1 METALRYMMQRLLL
15 WTSAFIF
22 LSTFSCALYYPDL
35 THKDFDQVIDGS
47 KPALIELYA
56 PWCGHCQAL
65 APEIER
71 LGESVK
77 NNTEIIVAQVD
88 ADKDKVLSERF
99 QIQGYPTIKL
109 LSSGNMS
116 DWIEYTGERT
126 ATGLVAFIQNHTH
139 QSIQLLP
146 VETFVVELTDENF
159 DKVVMDPYSHV
170 LVEFYAPWCGH
181 CKTLKPQ
188 FEKVAKTYNQVKGV
202 VIAAIDADK
211 YGKIAE
217 KYRVTGFPTLKYF
230 PAGKD
235 KKPVEYDSSRMA
247 IAIVE
252 FMNRQ
257 VGLDLDVG
265 GELLPDAGRVEVMD
279 NYARDFVK
287 SNISQHESIRKA
299 AEAEINHQNLRG
311 QVLQNAKF
319 YLTVMERYSKNG
331 GDAYLNKELNKIE
344 KELERKDLSPNR
356 RNTLI
361 RKQNI
366 IQFFA
371 TIKDS
376 EYLKAQAV
384 GDALDD
390 DAN

>member
-1 METALRYMMQRLLL
+1 MQRTWLA
-15 WTSAFIF
+15 SFILF
-22 LSTFSCALYYPDL
+22 SLILSTCALYYPDL
-35 THKDFDQVIDGS
+35 THEDFDSVIDGS

-77 NNTEIIVAQVD
+77 NNMQIIVAQID

-99 QIQGYPTIKL
+99 QLQGYPTIKL
-109 LSSGNMS
+109 LSSRNTTS

-126 ATGLVAFIQNHTH
+126 ATGLVAFIQNHTQ
-139 QSIQLLP
+139 QSIKLIP
-146 VETFVVELTDENF
+146 VETFVVELTDDNF

-188 FEKVAKTYNQVKGV
+188 LEKVAKTYHQVKGV

-211 YGKIAE
+211 YGKLAE

-235 KKPVEYDSSRMA
+235 KKPMEYDSSRMA

-265 GELLPDAGRVEVMD
+265 GELLQDAGRVEVMD
-279 NYARDFVK
+279 NYARDFIT
-287 SNISQHESIRKA
+287 SNISKHESIRQA
-299 AEAEINHQNLRG
+299 AEEEINNQNLRG
-311 QVLQNAKF
+311 QLLQNARF

-331 GDAYLNKELNKIE
+331 GDAYLNKELSKIE
-344 KELERKDLSPNR
+344 KELKRKDLSPHK
-356 RNTLI
+356 RNNLI

-366 IQFFA
+366 IKFFA

-390 DAN
+390 DDAN